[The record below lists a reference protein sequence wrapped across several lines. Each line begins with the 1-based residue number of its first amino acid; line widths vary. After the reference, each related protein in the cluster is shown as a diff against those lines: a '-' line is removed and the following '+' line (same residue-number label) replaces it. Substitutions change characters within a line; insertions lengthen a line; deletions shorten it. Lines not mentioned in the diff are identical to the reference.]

1 VFGKRSFGVLVNFL
15 AGQSVLEAT
24 LEEFIKLLSKSI
36 GVNNTRTRD
45 FVATLNS
52 LRAQE
57 LTDCGTA
64 TYKMQD
70 MTARILALLLIA
82 TFSAPA
88 SVIAAQPTTETIR
101 VGIPGKLVDFSPFYV
116 GLKTGI
122 YRSEGLE
129 PQFIVMRSGIIFPA
143 LLSGE
148 LDFTTLYGS
157 TIRSAVS
164 GLPVRVIATLIT
176 KQSFFLY
183 SRQDIRRVQDL
194 KGKRVAISNFASST
208 DNSARAALRHYGLE
222 PLRDVTLIAMGDT
235 NVRFQAVTSGAI
247 EAAILT
253 PPYTVMA
260 EQRGLNHLVWLGD
273 ILGDVPSNGL
283 STTTKKLKEQSDQVY
298 RMLRAMVRSMIY
310 TREHRQEAL
319 PILMKEFPGLD
330 RATLAGTL
338 DFYIKAMSP
347 DGRIGEAVVQDLIN
361 EQRELLG
368 VKSPISVN
376 QVADFAPLQRVVKEL
391 NLNK

>member
-1 VFGKRSFGVLVNFL
+1 MIARL
-15 AGQSVLEAT
+15 ALT
-24 LEEFIKLLSKSI
+24 LLISI
-36 GVNNTRTRD
+36 
-45 FVATLNS
+45 FVAK
-52 LRAQE
+52 A
-57 LTDCGTA
+57 TA
-64 TYKMQD
+64 N
-70 MTARILALLLIA
+70 
-82 TFSAPA
+82 
-88 SVIAAQPTTETIR
+88 AAQAAFETVRI
-101 VGIPGKLVDFSPFYV
+101 GIPGKLVDFSPFFV
-116 GLKTGI
+116 GMKMGI
-122 YRSEGLE
+122 YRSEGVE

-148 LDFTTLYGS
+148 LDYTTLYGS

-183 SRQDIRRVQDL
+183 SRQDIRRVPEL

-208 DNSARAALRHYGLE
+208 DNSARAALKHFGLE

-235 NVRFQAVTSGAI
+235 GVRFQALTSGAI

-260 EQRGLNHLVWLGD
+260 EQKGLNNLVWLGD

-283 STTTKKLKEQSDQVY
+283 STTTKKLKEQPDQVH
-298 RMLRAMVRSMIY
+298 RMLRATVRSMIY

-319 PILMKEFPGLD
+319 TILVKEFPGME

-338 DFYIKAMSP
+338 DFYMKAMSP
-347 DGRIGEAVVQDLIN
+347 DGRIGESVVQEMIN

-368 VKSPISVN
+368 VKSLIPFS
-376 QVADFAPLQRVVKEL
+376 QVADFGPLLRVVKEL
-391 NLNK
+391 SSSK

>member
-1 VFGKRSFGVLVNFL
+1 MLFAFC
-15 AGQSVLEAT
+15 
-24 LEEFIKLLSKSI
+24 I
-36 GVNNTRTRD
+36 
-45 FVATLNS
+45 
-52 LRAQE
+52 
-57 LTDCGTA
+57 TA
-64 TYKMQD
+64 WT
-70 MTARILALLLIA
+70 IPPP
-82 TFSAPA
+82 S
-88 SVIAAQPTTETIR
+88 IAAQAAMETVR

-116 GLKTGI
+116 GVKTGI

-148 LDFTTLYGS
+148 LDYTTLYGS

-183 SRQDIRRVQDL
+183 ARPDIRRVQDL
-194 KGKRVAISNFASST
+194 KAKRVAISNFASST
-208 DNSARAALRHYGLE
+208 DNSARAALKHYGLE
-222 PLRDVTLIAMGDT
+222 ALRDVTLIAMGDT
-235 NVRFQAVTSGAI
+235 SVRFQALVSGAI

-260 EQRGLNHLVWLGD
+260 DQKGFNNLVWLGD

-283 STTTKKLKEQSDQVY
+283 STTTKKLKEQADQVR
-298 RMLRAMVRSMIY
+298 RMLRATVRSMIY

-319 PILMKEFPGLD
+319 PILMNEFSGMD
-330 RATLAGTL
+330 RATLTGTL
-338 DFYIKAMSP
+338 DFYMKAMSP
-347 DGRIGEAVVQDLIN
+347 DGRISESVVQDMIH

-368 VKSPISVN
+368 VKSQIPLN

-391 NLNK
+391 NAGK